1 MNMSISHR
9 IKQVRKYLGLSQ
21 AKFAENLCL
30 SGGYVS
36 GLESEKRKTNDR
48 IIRLIG
54 ITYGVSE
61 LWLKTGEGQMYDRVA
76 NARLEQATKLF
87 RELRPEYQEHILLQ
101 IDNLLSLQNSVQN
114 SALSA

>member
-1 MNMSISHR
+1 MSVSQR

-48 IIRLIG
+48 IVRLIG
-54 ITYGVSE
+54 ITYGVNE
-61 LWLKTGEGQMYDRVA
+61 IWLKTGEGQMYDRVA
-76 NARLEQATKLF
+76 NARSEQAMKLF
-87 RELRPEYQEHILLQ
+87 RELRPEFQEHALQQ
-101 IDNLLSLQNSVQN
+101 IDNLLNLQNSEKK
-114 SALSA
+114 L

>member
-1 MNMSISHR
+1 MSISLR
-9 IKQVRKYLGLSQ
+9 IKQIRKYLGLSQ

-54 ITYGVSE
+54 ITYGVNE
-61 LWLKTGEGQMYDRVA
+61 LWLKTGEGQMYDRA
-76 NARLEQATKLF
+76 SNARLEQVTKLF
-87 RELRPEYQEHILLQ
+87 RELRPEYQEHVLLLV
-101 IDNLLSLQNSVQN
+101 DNLLSLQKAEQNNVQ
-114 SALSA
+114 AAD

>member
-1 MNMSISHR
+1 MSISQR

-36 GLESEKRKTNDR
+36 GLESDKRRANDR

-54 ITYGVSE
+54 VTYGVNE
-61 LWLKTGEGQMYDRVA
+61 LWLKTGEGQMYDRAA
-76 NARLEQATKLF
+76 NARAEQAMKIF
-87 RELRPEYQEHILLQ
+87 RDLRPEFQEHALQQ
-101 IDNLLSLQNSVQN
+101 IDNLLNLQG
-114 SALSA
+114 AEKR